1 MTPTESISKPSLWT
15 IFSTWL
21 IMGIQSFG
29 GGSSTF
35 YLIHQACIDH
45 GWITE
50 EEFVRTWALAQI
62 SPGINLLKLTILVG
76 RRLRGWPGLA
86 AGAAGLLIPSALI
99 TVLMTA
105 GFSLIRSQPLV
116 QAAMKGIL
124 PATIGLSLAM
134 AYQMG
139 QPLLA
144 RAQKEGRSRLA
155 ANLAILAASGYLMAA
170 GVSPVLVLLLAGAAA
185 MLLMA
190 LIPARQAPGKHP
202 APAGKDAEG
211 GQ

>member
-1 MTPTESISKPSLWT
+1 MSHPSLWK
-15 IFSTWL
+15 IFNTWL
-21 IMGIQSFG
+21 MMGIQSFG

-35 YLIHQACIDH
+35 FLIHQTCINN
-45 GWITE
+45 GWISE

-62 SPGINLLKLTILVG
+62 SPGINLLKLTVLVG
-76 RRLRGWPGLA
+76 HKLRGWPGLL

-105 GFSLIRSQPLV
+105 GFALIRSQPLV

-144 RAQKEGRSRLA
+144 RAQKEGRLRLA
-155 ANLAILAASGYLMAA
+155 ANLAILAASGVLLAS
-170 GVSPVLVLLLAGAAA
+170 GLVSPVLVLLLAGAAA

-190 LIPARQAPGKHP
+190 IIPVRGAAELHPGP
-202 APAGKDAEG
+202 SGK
-211 GQ
+211 Q